1 MDLIAIGELL
11 IDFTPSKNAEGQ
23 FFKQN
28 AGGAPCNM
36 LAMAQTLG
44 TQTAFIG
51 KVGED
56 QFGHFLKKT
65 LEEKAVGTQGLIL
78 SKEAPTTL
86 AFVHWDD
93 AGDRSFSFYR
103 KGSADVMLT
112 REEVDM
118 DFIASARALH
128 FGSLSFTD
136 EPSKSAVLAAV
147 EHAKRQGLMITYDPN
162 YRPPLWDSEAH
173 AISEMKL
180 GLPYADVLKV
190 SDEEALLLTGEA
202 ELEVAAKAL
211 ATFGVKLVCITLGEA
226 GSYFYHPLGS
236 GTVPGFKAQVV
247 DTTGAGDAFFGSL
260 VHQILQSG
268 KSVEALTPGEITGFL
283 TYANA
288 VASLCIEGLGGIPS
302 LPDKERIA
310 ERLRDC
316 CADDTGA
323 AVIRK

>member
-11 IDFTPSKNAEGQ
+11 IDFTPCRNEDGL

-44 TQTAFIG
+44 TQTSFIG

-112 REEVDM
+112 RKEIDM

-136 EPSKSAVLAAV
+136 EPAKSAVLAAV
-147 EHAKRQGLMITYDPN
+147 EHAREKGLMITYDPN
-162 YRPPLWDSEAH
+162 YRPPLWDSEVH
-173 AISEMKL
+173 AVTEMKR
-180 GLPYADVLKV
+180 GLVYADVLKV
-190 SDEEALLLTGEA
+190 SDEEARLLTGEA
-202 ELEVAAKAL
+202 ELEPAAKAL
-211 ATFGVKLVCITLGEA
+211 AAFGVKLVCITLGES
-226 GSYFYHPLGS
+226 GSYFYHSQGS
-236 GTVPGFKAQVV
+236 GTVPGFKARVV

-268 KSVEALTPGEITGFL
+268 KPVEDLTPGEITEFF
-283 TYANA
+283 TYSNA

-302 LPDKERIA
+302 LPEVSQIEA
-310 ERLRDC
+310 RLE
-316 CADDTGA
+316 
-323 AVIRK
+323 IR